1 MKNPFKLLEPLPQ
14 TDETFKAWI
23 IGFLQA
29 AFLFLILG
37 FPIIPLTNQLKLV
50 IELSFDWWLLMGGI
64 LGWCFFVL
72 LTQRYWF
79 SLTYN
84 IALLLYK
91 SGEKDRAKK
100 RALNCENKSSG
111 QALGEAETKEMARA

>member
-64 LGWCFFVL
+64 LGWCFFIL

-91 SGEKDRAKK
+91 SCEKDRTKK
-100 RALNCENKSSG
+100 QQKNVT
-111 QALGEAETKEMARA
+111 GEKAA